1 MFGTIHSFPGGN
13 DVMQWIYLSPHFDDA
28 AFSCGGLIWEQVQK
42 GDQVSILTVCAGEPP
57 AGPISAYAQSLHT
70 RWETGLD
77 AVAVRREENLCSCQI
92 LGAEIIS
99 LTIPDVIYRRS
110 SVDGS
115 PICES
120 DADLFA
126 GLRPEEYPLVGNIM
140 IELDNLVP
148 RDSEIVSPLALGGHV
163 DHRLVRTAVEKLGR
177 PTKYYADFPYLIDR
191 GEPQIE
197 NDREMVYD
205 LYPISGKGLAAWQAS
220 IAAHSSQLSTFWGD
234 ANEMRAAVRGYW
246 EPLQGLKIWHMH

>member
-1 MFGTIHSFPGGN
+1 
-13 DVMQWIYLSPHFDDA
+13 MQWIYLSPHFDDA

-57 AGPISAYAQSLHT
+57 AGPITDYAQSLHA

-77 AVAVRREENLCSCQI
+77 AVAVRRDENLRSSQI
-92 LGAEIIS
+92 LGAEVIS
-99 LTIPDVIYRRS
+99 LAIPDVIYRRS
-110 SVDGS
+110 PVDGL

-126 GLRPEEYPLVGNIM
+126 GLRPEESPLVDNLM
-140 IELDNLVP
+140 KELDKKVP

-177 PTKYYADFPYLIDR
+177 PTKYYADFPYLIDK

-197 NDREMVYD
+197 NDWEMDYA
-205 LYPISGKGLAAWQAS
+205 LYPIAGKGLAAWQAS
-220 IAAHSSQLSTFWGD
+220 IAAHSSQLSTFWSD
-234 ANEMRAAVRGYW
+234 AKEMQAAVRGYW